1 MANTMRTWLRKW
13 YGDDGPFWTWP
24 VTVFGIAVLIV
35 VPLFIVNSDW
45 GVLAMYSIQLGVV
58 LSVVAW
64 QWWHRSLKRK
74 LRRWLAHELMGHTM
88 QRGHVHGP
96 VGELDKP
103 GNLCGAGGQAFR
115 PMTKT
120 WQEIFDQWP
129 DHSLRLQA
137 NSKNNRA
144 IHEALF
150 FGYFGPLE
158 AWCDHNLSHGF
169 YLWSDDKGVS
179 LIIPS
184 EQDRIMW
191 MLVWNDRLPTPE
203 ELDAI

>member
-1 MANTMRTWLRKW
+1 MVNTMRTWLRKW
-13 YGDDGPFWTWP
+13 YGDDGPFLAWP
-24 VTVFGIAVLIV
+24 VTAFGIALLIV
-35 VPLFIVNSDW
+35 IPLFIINSDW
-45 GVLAMYSIQLGVV
+45 GVLAMYSIQLSVV

-64 QWWHRSLKRK
+64 QWWNRSLKRK
-74 LRRWLAHELMGHTM
+74 LRRWLAHELMGYTM

-103 GNLCGAGGQAFR
+103 GNLCGSGGQSFR

-120 WQEIFDQWP
+120 WQELFDEWP
-129 DHSLRLQA
+129 DRSLRMGA
-137 NSKNNRA
+137 TGKNNKA
-144 IHEALF
+144 IVEAMF
-150 FGYFGPLE
+150 FGYFAPLE
-158 AWCDHNLSHGF
+158 HWCERNLSHGF
-169 YLWSDDKGVS
+169 YLWSDNIIVS

>member
-1 MANTMRTWLRKW
+1 MVSTMRAWLHKC
-13 YGDDGPFWTWP
+13 YGRHAPPWTWP
-24 VTVFGIAVLIV
+24 ATAFGIALLIV
-35 VPLFIVNSDW
+35 IPLFIINIDW
-45 GVLAMYSIQLGVV
+45 GVLAMYAIQLGVIAGTV
-58 LSVVAW
+58 GW
-64 QWWHRSLKRK
+64 QWWQRSLKRK
-74 LRRWLAHELMGHTM
+74 LRRWLAHELMGYTM

-103 GNLCGAGGQAFR
+103 GNLCGAGGQSFG
-115 PMTKT
+115 PMTNT

-129 DHSLRLQA
+129 DHSLRLQLTA
-137 NSKNNRA
+137 KNGRA
-144 IHEALF
+144 IQEALF

-158 AWCDHNLSHGF
+158 AWCERNLSHGF
-169 YLWSDDKGVS
+169 YLWSDDKSVS
-179 LIIPS
+179 LIIPY

>member
-1 MANTMRTWLRKW
+1 
-13 YGDDGPFWTWP
+13 

-45 GVLAMYSIQLGVV
+45 GILAMYSIQLGVI
-58 LSVVAW
+58 LGVVAW
-64 QWWHRSLKRK
+64 QWWNRSIKRR
-74 LRRWLAHELMGHTM
+74 LRRWLAHELMGYTM

-96 VGELDKP
+96 VGELDNS

-120 WQEIFDQWP
+120 WQELFDEWP
-129 DHSLRLQA
+129 DRSLRIQA
-137 NSKNNRA
+137 NGKNNKA
-144 IHEALF
+144 IVEAMF
-150 FGYFGPLE
+150 FGYFAPLE
-158 AWCDHNLSHGF
+158 HWCAHNLSHGF
-169 YLWSDDKGVS
+169 YLWSDHLSIS

>member
-1 MANTMRTWLRKW
+1 MVSTMRAWFSKW

-24 VTVFGIAVLIV
+24 VTAFGITMLIV
-35 VPLFIVNSDW
+35 VPLFIVNSDL
-45 GVLAMYSIQLGVV
+45 GVLAMYSIQLGVI
-58 LSVVAW
+58 LGVVAW
-64 QWWHRSLKRK
+64 QWWNRSLKRK
-74 LRRWLAHELMGHTM
+74 LRRWLARELMGYTM

-96 VGELDKP
+96 VGELDNP
-103 GNLCGAGGQAFR
+103 GNLCGAGGQSFG

-120 WQEIFDQWP
+120 WKEIFEEWP
-129 DHSLRLQA
+129 DHSLRIQA
-137 NSKNNRA
+137 TTKNSRA
-144 IHEALF
+144 ITETLF

-158 AWCDHNLSHGF
+158 AWCERNLSHGF
-169 YLWSDDKGVS
+169 YLWSDNITVS